1 MDERIRVA
9 VSDWQT
15 NRAVFTIPT
24 LTSPYEISG
33 FHSEKSLKT
42 LREWKSLRCRL
53 YPRTTVVEAR
63 GRSQAAWGATTISHY
78 FPQHLASTSNCY
90 WRLLPH
96 RRVCPERGLGNFKYT
111 RLANKGGHPFT
122 TPSRL
127 SKRGKPKVPR
137 SAPKFCENDWSGVG
151 RHIRDS
157 QFLAQT
163 ERPEGQEEQI
173 DSARTVAELG
183 RFI

>member
-1 MDERIRVA
+1 MVFAIERR
-9 VSDWQT
+9 
-15 NRAVFTIPT
+15 
-24 LTSPYEISG
+24 G
-33 FHSEKSLKT
+33 
-42 LREWKSLRCRL
+42 CRL
-53 YPRTTVVEAR
+53 YPRATVVEAR

-78 FPQHLASTSNCY
+78 FPQHLASTSNY
-90 WRLLPH
+90 
-96 RRVCPERGLGNFKYT
+96 
-111 RLANKGGHPFT
+111 
-122 TPSRL
+122 
-127 SKRGKPKVPR
+127 
-137 SAPKFCENDWSGVG
+137 DWSGVG